1 MLYGSE
7 SWPVKEKDV
16 FKVERNDTRI
26 IGWMSN
32 ASPEERISAGEL
44 RPRLKLKSIRQCL
57 QDRRLEWFGCL
68 EIMGENSWSIKHR
81 TYKDS
86 AEMINPWKFQ
96 PLTYGSK
103 VIEIENLTEMGLLG

>member
-1 MLYGSE
+1 
-7 SWPVKEKDV
+7 
-16 FKVERNDTRI
+16 
-26 IGWMSN
+26 MSN
-32 ASPEERISAGEL
+32 ASPEDRISAGEL

-86 AEMINPWKFQ
+86 AETINP
-96 PLTYGSK
+96 
-103 VIEIENLTEMGLLG
+103 